1 MVKGT
6 TDMTMDR
13 RGAGQSR
20 GKTMMRKKQKKKGL
34 GGQGRKRLMYLAAF
48 GRRRSCDMYFAN
60 EKAL

>member
-1 MVKGT
+1 
-6 TDMTMDR
+6 
-13 RGAGQSR
+13 
-20 GKTMMRKKQKKKGL
+20 MMRKKQKKKGL